1 MMSDFSQYLN
11 KVINL
16 AKEAGDI
23 ILECYH
29 TQNFSQHIKSDQTPV
44 TTADLKVHA
53 FLHNKFSLLTPH
65 IPVLSEEDIDISF
78 TERSAWETYWLID
91 PIDGTREFIDHTGD
105 FSVMIALVHK
115 NQPVLG
121 IVYSPVRELCFY
133 ACSGGGAWVQE
144 KELEAK
150 QLHNV
155 QTANEKR
162 KLKFLVSPR
171 FDITRLQGKLT
182 TDYEYEFEKV
192 GSASL
197 KSCMI
202 AAGKA
207 DAYLRLG
214 PTGEWDTA
222 ATTCIL
228 KEVGGE
234 ILDLHLQPLTYNQ
247 RESLENPAFI
257 ALKDVSLPWDK
268 ILGLLYKGK

>member
-1 MMSDFSQYLN
+1 MSDFFQYLD
-11 KVINL
+11 KAIDL
-16 AKEAGDI
+16 AKDAGDI
-23 ILECYH
+23 ILDCYH

-53 FLHNKFSLLTPH
+53 FLHEKLSMLTPY

-78 TERSAWETYWLID
+78 AERSTWHTYWLID

-105 FSVMIALVHK
+105 FSVMIALVHHH
-115 NQPVLG
+115 QPVLG
-121 IVYSPVRELCFY
+121 IVYAPVREECFY
-133 ACSGGGAWVQE
+133 ASSGGGAWFE
-144 KELEAK
+144 YKGEAAQ
-150 QLHNV
+150 QLHSLR
-155 QTANEKR
+155 AAHEKKR
-162 KLKFLVSPR
+162 LRFLVSPR
-171 FDITRLQGKLT
+171 FDIGCLQGKLSD
-182 TDYEYEFEKV
+182 DYQYEFERV

-228 KEVGGE
+228 KEVGGK
-234 ILDLHLQPLTYNQ
+234 IWIY
-247 RESLENPAFI
+247 RCSL
-257 ALKDVSLPWDK
+257 
-268 ILGLLYKGK
+268 